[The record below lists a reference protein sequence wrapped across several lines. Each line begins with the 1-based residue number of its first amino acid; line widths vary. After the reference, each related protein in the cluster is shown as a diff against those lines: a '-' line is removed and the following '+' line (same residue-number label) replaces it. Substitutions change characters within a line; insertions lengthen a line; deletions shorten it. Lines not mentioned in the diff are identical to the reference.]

1 LIVGV
6 LCIMI
11 GLMALPGMTLLYAV
25 LIAVLLYF
33 AMKVFVGRKKRQI
46 QREVG
51 QGICAICGA
60 KIVENKCPK
69 CDSDPQEKT

>member
-1 LIVGV
+1 
-6 LCIMI
+6 MI
-11 GLMALPGMTLLYAV
+11 GLMALPGMTLLYAI

-51 QGICAICGA
+51 QGICAVCGA
-60 KIVENKCPK
+60 KIIENKCPK
-69 CDSDPQEKT
+69 CDSNLQEKS